1 MALFEV
7 VKYDGEPGVFAWKY
21 PNEELGT
28 WTQLIV
34 NESQE
39 AVLFKEGRA
48 LDTFQSG
55 RHKLETANIPFLR
68 SIINIPFGGRSPF
81 TAEVWFINKVDTLDI
96 KWGTPSPIQLQDP
109 KYSVFVPIRA
119 RGQFGICIDNA
130 KKFLVKLVG
139 NLKAF
144 DKNTISEFFKGLYLT
159 KAKDAISTFLI
170 HNNLSVLEV
179 NTYLEEMSEF
189 IQQGLE
195 PIFDDYGI
203 KLLNFSVYDLSL
215 PEDDSAVIK
224 LKSALAQKAE
234 MDIIGYDYQQ
244 GRTFDVLEGAAN
256 NSGGMSGLMG
266 AGIGLGLGANVGGAL
281 GKQMGELSKS
291 LNPEAETVTCPNCGT
306 VINHKSPKFCPECGK
321 PFERV
326 CPKCGSK
333 VVEGAKFCMECGE
346 KL

>member
-119 RGQFGICIDNA
+119 RGQFGICIC
-130 KKFLVKLVG
+130 FHG
-139 NLKAF
+139 
-144 DKNTISEFFKGLYLT
+144 
-159 KAKDAISTFLI
+159 
-170 HNNLSVLEV
+170 
-179 NTYLEEMSEF
+179 
-189 IQQGLE
+189 
-195 PIFDDYGI
+195 P
-203 KLLNFSVYDLSL
+203 
-215 PEDDSAVIK
+215 
-224 LKSALAQKAE
+224 
-234 MDIIGYDYQQ
+234 
-244 GRTFDVLEGAAN
+244 
-256 NSGGMSGLMG
+256 
-266 AGIGLGLGANVGGAL
+266 
-281 GKQMGELSKS
+281 
-291 LNPEAETVTCPNCGT
+291 
-306 VINHKSPKFCPECGK
+306 
-321 PFERV
+321 
-326 CPKCGSK
+326 
-333 VVEGAKFCMECGE
+333 
-346 KL
+346 